1 MEHEHSIITVYDLYF
16 IYALVVCAEVISIDY
31 GPCADVISIDY
42 GRSMSWYRLY
52 FFQALFFSFKV
63 RSIEYNHKYGT
74 RSLIAFWSFFTLVNV
89 SKIQVI
95 LPSVW

>member
-52 FFQALFFSFKV
+52 FFQALFFPL
-63 RSIEYNHKYGT
+63 RSDPLSIITSMEQG
-74 RSLIAFWSFFTLVNV
+74 L
-89 SKIQVI
+89 
-95 LPSVW
+95 